1 MKLDFETVLKI
12 VQGATQIVP
21 AFTELF
27 EHVVAAFGEDDQEKL
42 KTAYA
47 DARARSDA
55 LHASMQGKLRDAAQ
69 R

>member
-27 EHVVAAFGEDDQEKL
+27 EHVVAAFGEDDQDKL
-42 KTAYA
+42 KAAYA

-55 LHASMQGKLRDAAQ
+55 LHVSTQEKLKDATG

>member
-12 VQGATQIVP
+12 VQGATHIVP

-27 EHVVAAFGEDDQEKL
+27 EHVVAAFGEDDQDKL
-42 KTAYA
+42 KAAYA

-55 LHASMQGKLRDAAQ
+55 LHVSTQEKLKDATG

>member
-1 MKLDFETVLKI
+1 MKLDFDTVLKI

-27 EHVVAAFGEDDQEKL
+27 EHVVQAFGEDDQDKL
-42 KTAYA
+42 KQAYA
-47 DARARSDA
+47 AARARSDA
-55 LHASMQGKLRDAAQ
+55 LHASTQGKLAAASK